1 MVLDKS
7 LQSHLL
13 PEQDRSVLPWP
24 RGARQAEGPEPQAAG
39 GTWPG
44 TALCCRA
51 ARPQAC
57 RSVTQL
63 PTLGAV
69 GLQRRDCAIRLSGE
83 VSVTTSL

>member
-39 GTWPG
+39 GLAQHSAAELPG
-44 TALCCRA
+44 PKHA
-51 ARPQAC
+51 AP
-57 RSVTQL
+57 
-63 PTLGAV
+63 
-69 GLQRRDCAIRLSGE
+69 
-83 VSVTTSL
+83 